1 MPDYNTKYRPQTIA
15 DLDLK
20 AVREGLEQV
29 LKSEN
34 IPHAFL
40 FCGPRGTGKTSAARI
55 VAKAV
60 NCLGGGN
67 PSTSLRTKDFEPC
80 NKCEQCL
87 SITGGNNLDVLEIDA
102 ASNRGIDDIRELRD
116 KIKLAPAR
124 AKYKIYIIDEVHMLT
139 LEAFNALLKTLEE
152 PPKHAIFILCTT
164 DPEKLPETI
173 ISRCMRFNFKRAT
186 AEEIKSRIL
195 KIKALEKFE
204 VEDLAMGEIAKAA
217 TGSFRDAQKILERA
231 SFLNKTITK
240 DDIEEII
247 GKTSGTKPINLL
259 NLLFLGNT
267 ENGLKEIE
275 KIVDLGTNLRLYT
288 QDLLELL
295 RIGMLESLGIVQTN
309 TALNEENSKVL
320 KQFSL
325 EEIKDLILIF
335 SQAYKELKDTVIP
348 QLPLELA
355 IVEWCLRKESGD
367 SAEKKEALIEQK
379 VEVKIEKKEEA
390 KLEPEVAE
398 TKVVIDNASVLD
410 FQNHW
415 QDILLGVRPKNHSVE
430 ALLRAT
436 RPINF
441 NEGTLTLEVFYKFH
455 KDQLETDKCRRIVEE
470 VTSMI
475 IGKPVKLKCI
485 LGHKPQP
492 VPLEIKTN
500 IAQNFDEPDLIKM
513 AEDIFSGTVN

>member
-60 NCLGGGN
+60 NCVGREKEGEN
-67 PSTSLRTKDFEPC
+67 PSTSLRIKDFEPC

-87 SITGGNNLDVLEIDA
+87 SITSGNNLDVLEIDA

-116 KIKLAPAR
+116 KIKLAPSS

-152 PPKHAIFILCTT
+152 PPSHAIFILCTT

-186 AEEIKSRIL
+186 PDEIKSRIL

-204 VEDLAMGEIAKAA
+204 VEDNAMGEIAKAA

-231 SFLNKTITK
+231 SFLGKTITK

-247 GKTSGTKPINLL
+247 GKTTGTKPVNLL
-259 NLLFLGNT
+259 NLLYLGNLET
-267 ENGLKEIE
+267 SLKEIE
-275 KIVDLGTNLRLYT
+275 RIMELGTNLRLYT

-309 TALNEENSKVL
+309 TALNEENSKIL

-335 SQAYKELKDTVIP
+335 SQAYKELKETVIP
-348 QLPLELA
+348 QLPLEMA
-355 IVEWCLRKESGD
+355 VIEWCLKKSNGNKTV
-367 SAEKKEALIEQK
+367 KKEIFAEQK
-379 VEVKIEKKEEA
+379 VEEKPEKEEA
-390 KLEPEVAE
+390 A
-398 TKVVIDNASVLD
+398 KVVMADASVVD

-436 RPINF
+436 RPLNF
-441 NEGTLTLEVFYKFH
+441 ADGTLTLEVFYQFH
-455 KDQLETDKCRRIVEE
+455 KDQLETEKCRRIVEE
-470 VTSMI
+470 ITSLI
-475 IGKPVKLKCI
+475 IGKPVKLKCV
-485 LGHKPQP
+485 LGHKPHAAP
-492 VPLEIKTN
+492 IEIKTN

>member
-1 MPDYNTKYRPQTIA
+1 
-15 DLDLK
+15 
-20 AVREGLEQV
+20 
-29 LKSEN
+29 
-34 IPHAFL
+34 
-40 FCGPRGTGKTSAARI
+40 
-55 VAKAV
+55 
-60 NCLGGGN
+60 
-67 PSTSLRTKDFEPC
+67 
-80 NKCEQCL
+80 
-87 SITGGNNLDVLEIDA
+87 
-102 ASNRGIDDIRELRD
+102 
-116 KIKLAPAR
+116 
-124 AKYKIYIIDEVHMLT
+124 MLT
-139 LEAFNALLKTLEE
+139 IEAFNALLKTLEE
-152 PPKHAIFILCTT
+152 PPVHAIFILCTT

-173 ISRCMRFNFKRAT
+173 VSRCMRFNFKRAT
-186 AEEIKSRIL
+186 PEEIKSRIL
-195 KIKALEKFE
+195 KIKVLEKFE
-204 VEDLAMGEIAKAA
+204 VDDNAMGEIAKAS

-231 SFLNKTITK
+231 SFLGKTITK

-247 GKTSGTKPINLL
+247 GKTTGTKPVNLL
-259 NLLFLGNT
+259 NLLYIGNL
-267 ENGLKEIE
+267 EKSLKEIE
-275 KIVDLGTNLRLYT
+275 KIMELGTNLRLYA

-348 QLPLELA
+348 QLPLEMA
-355 IVEWCLRKESGD
+355 VIEWCLKKNNSGVKN
-367 SAEKKEALIEQK
+367 KKEIVVEEK
-379 VEVKIEKKEEA
+379 VEEKPEKEEVV
-390 KLEPEVAE
+390 KPESEIVE
-398 TKVVIDNASVLD
+398 TKMVIADASVVD

-441 NEGTLTLEVFYKFH
+441 AEGTLTLEVFYKFH
-455 KDQLETDKCRRIVEE
+455 KDQLETEKCRRIVEE
-470 VTSMI
+470 VTSTI

-485 LGHKPQP
+485 LGHKPQIA
-492 VPLEIKTN
+492 PLEIKTN